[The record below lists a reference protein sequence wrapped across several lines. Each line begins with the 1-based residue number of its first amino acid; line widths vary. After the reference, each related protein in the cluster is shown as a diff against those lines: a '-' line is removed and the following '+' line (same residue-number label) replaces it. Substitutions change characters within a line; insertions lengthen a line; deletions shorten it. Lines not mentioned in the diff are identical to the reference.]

1 MLRLLAYWLTVFG
14 PSRQVRSGRGVLCVG
29 IFIINF
35 INVWL
40 NDTEWANFRPLYV
53 FVMIIALGPEA
64 LER

>member
-1 MLRLLAYWLTVFG
+1 VY
-14 PSRQVRSGRGVLCVG
+14 LCVG

-40 NDTEWANFRPLYV
+40 NDTEWADFRPLYV
-53 FVMIIALGPEA
+53 FVMIIALGAEA